1 MSALPS
7 PQSRMIRGSSRSR
20 LAGPLRVTLVVG
32 AATGLVVGGVMSRPA
47 LARSVPAPKTT
58 RWTRFVHVATVLDL
72 TGPRTDGTLTVAA
85 DGRLF
90 LLHLGGAPTP
100 FAAGAG
106 GYRTAKGPEPYIAL
120 STGET
125 PDGSGCSFGRDDVY
139 ALEPKARPGVI
150 QIDPLGQVRR
160 LADFPAGV
168 SPSGI
173 AFDDV
178 GRFGH
183 RLLVTAT
190 VSRST
195 AVYAIDCAG
204 RVTPITVRAPY
215 MEGGVVVAPA
225 TFGAYAGDLIGA
237 DEHTGRIVAVGSD
250 GSSRILA
257 RSGLA
262 SGGDIGVE
270 SIGVIPA
277 DVGGAVA
284 YLADRRSPGN
294 RHPGTDNIL
303 RLTGTQLAQAGAAP
317 GDLLVA
323 TEGGAKTIVVHC
335 AQSCTV
341 RHVADG
347 PSVSH
352 AEGHIVFAPAP

>member
-1 MSALPS
+1 MSALAS
-7 PQSRMIRGSSRSR
+7 PRSQRIRGSSRSR
-20 LAGPLRVTLVVG
+20 LVGPLKVTLVVG
-32 AATGLVVGGVMSRPA
+32 AAAGLVVGGVMSRPA

-58 RWTRFVHVATVLDL
+58 RWTRFVHVGAVLDL
-72 TGPRTDGTLTVAA
+72 TGPRTDGTLSVAA
-85 DGRLF
+85 DGRLS

-106 GYRTAKGPEPYIAL
+106 GYSTAKGPEPYIAL

-160 LADFPAGV
+160 LVDFPAGV

-190 VSRST
+190 VPGST

-204 RVTPITVRAPY
+204 RVTPITVRARY

-237 DEHTGRIVAVGSD
+237 DEHTGRIVAIGSD

-277 DVGGAVA
+277 DVGASA

-294 RHPGTDNIL
+294 RHPGTDSIL
-303 RLTGTQLAQAGAAP
+303 RLTGMQLAQAGAAP

-323 TEGGAKTIVVHC
+323 TEGGAKTIVVRC